1 MEGFR
6 KSLLEEFTDIYVFNL
21 RGNAR
26 TSGELRRKEKDNV
39 FGEGTRTPVAITV
52 LIKKP
57 SKPAASTIHYCDIG
71 DYLTREQKLGIV
83 RDMQS
88 VEGTPWTDIAP
99 NERGDWI
106 NQRGGKFDTFF
117 ALGDKSK
124 DGGDKKIT
132 FFGANYSMGL
142 KTGRDAWATSYCR
155 DQLIEQMSCMIDYY
169 HNIIYARAC
178 LIKETNPNFDEV
190 LAKDETQI
198 SWTRSLLADCK
209 RGKRFVGNVEDSVM
223 FGSYRPFCKKAVFC
237 HPMFNDLYTPARK
250 LFPSINCT
258 NLIICTTGLGITKD
272 FTANVT
278 DLLPDIHFMDTG
290 QCFPLYYYEPA
301 TSQGL
306 LASEG
311 EEVVDGYV
319 RRDAITD
326 AMLSECQKR
335 YGAEIT
341 KEDIFFYVYGALH
354 SPKYREEY
362 ANELKKELA
371 RLPLPARA
379 ETFLAISGIGRN
391 LADIHVNYETGRSTI
406 RDRKGRKHNE
416 LESYPL
422 DIKFKAAEGV
432 PDEVLYRVGDRKM
445 KLGTYE
451 EKQEDGTKRKRFDGT
466 LKFNDRITFAG
477 IPQEAFQ
484 YVVNGRSPLEWL
496 VERYYVRTDKASGIV
511 DDPNL
516 WSEDPKYVFKLV
528 GRLASVAV
536 ETVKLTATLPDLE

>member
-6 KSLLEEFTDIYVFNL
+6 KSLMEEFSDIYVFNL
-21 RGNAR
+21 RGNQR
-26 TSGELRRKEKDNV
+26 TSGELSRKEGGKI
-39 FGEGTRTPVAITV
+39 FGSGSRTPVAITV
-52 LIKKP
+52 LVKKP

-83 RDMQS
+83 DAAHGI
-88 VEGTPWTDIAP
+88 EGTPWTDVTP

-106 NQRGGKFDTFF
+106 NQRGGKFDTMNPLCTRGSVEDNSLCFMR
-117 ALGDKSK
+117 LHC
-124 DGGDKKIT
+124 
-132 FFGANYSMGL
+132 
-142 KTGRDAWATSYCR
+142 TGVSTNRDAWVYNFSRNT
-155 DQLIEQMSCMIDYY
+155 LIE
-169 HNIIYARAC
+169 NIKITVAFYNSQVERYAN
-178 LIKETNPNFDEV
+178 LKEKPDPKSFVEV
-190 LAKDETQI
+190 DNTKI
-198 SWTRSLLADCK
+198 SWSRGLINSLK
-209 RGKRFVGNVEDSVM
+209 REQLYEGRIDSQFRIVC
-223 FGSYRPFCKKAVFC
+223 YRPFCKELLFFDRIFNEG
-237 HPMFNDLYTPARK
+237 HSQIPSMFPTPNTHN
-250 LFPSINCT
+250 LFICT
-258 NLIICTTGLGITKD
+258 NGTGVPKD
-272 FTANVT
+272 FSIFITNEI
-278 DLLPDIHFMDTG
+278 PDIQLMANG
-290 QCFPLYYYEPA
+290 WYFPLYYYEPA
-301 TSQGL
+301 SSQGL

-422 DIKFKAAEGV
+422 DIKFKGAEGV
-432 PDEVLYRVGDRKM
+432 PDEVLYRVGERKM

-528 GRLASVAV
+528 GRLVRVAV